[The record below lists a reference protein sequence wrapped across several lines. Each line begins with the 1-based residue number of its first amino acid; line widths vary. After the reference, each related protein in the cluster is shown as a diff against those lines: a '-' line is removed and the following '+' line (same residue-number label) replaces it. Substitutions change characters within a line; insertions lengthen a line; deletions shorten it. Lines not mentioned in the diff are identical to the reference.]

1 MASCFRFLWT
11 WLSLAAFVLVPA
23 AVCANPDDHFEKKVR
38 PLLLSQCISCHG
50 PEKVRGGLRL
60 DSADGVAKG
69 GDSGPVVRP
78 GKPEESLLIRA
89 VQHDGDLKMPP
100 KGKLKDQEVRDLV
113 VWVRAG
119 ATWPKASAA
128 TPSRTPQT
136 VAILEPNAAPLRPN
150 LQAWY
155 RADKLP
161 LSDGKPVHVWPDSSG
176 KGRDLAATEG
186 VRTGGVGKPGTFVS
200 TGTVNGR
207 AAVRFTPETGFAS
220 SPDVPVDI
228 KGDAALTLM
237 VVVNLKPT
245 ESQPPYDGI
254 LGVGNP
260 ASPGN
265 PGKPKAALIQIA
277 RTGEP
282 ELMLA
287 GGWGHDATLGKGSF
301 GPLWNRPLVM
311 TVVKKPG
318 PMRASTRIFVDG
330 VPVEESPL
338 KRKVEGVDGIPDIQH
353 RDDIGL
359 YLGKALAWSGSIRG
373 DVSEAIVFNAA
384 LGDEQRT
391 AVELG
396 LMERYGV
403 LHPSVLAQSKAT
415 FTREQKAFWAFQPV
429 KAVTPPQVGNEA
441 WVKSPVDRF
450 ILARLEA
457 AGLTP
462 AAPADKRT
470 LIRRVTYDLTGLPP
484 TPEQVD
490 SFLKD
495 TSPEAFARVVDRLLE
510 SPHYGERWGRH
521 WLDVGRYAET
531 TANDANAVMRYA
543 WRYRDYVVRA
553 FNTDKPY
560 DRFVIEQLAGD
571 LLPPGG
577 DLTRDAE
584 SVIATGFLM
593 IGPKALAETDK
604 EQSRRDI
611 IDDQLDTT
619 GRAFLGLTL
628 GCARC
633 HDHKFDPIPTV
644 DYYSLAGIL
653 RGSEVFQNEVRNATM
668 WEERTLLHLPGEQPV
683 VVMAPRDLR
692 PTNLRVAIRGN
703 YQTPGMLTPRRFLQ
717 IIAGEGHAPITSLQS
732 GRLELAR
739 WIASKDNPLTAR
751 VMVNRVWQ
759 HHFGVGLVATSDNFG
774 ARGEKPSHPELLD
787 WLAGEF
793 VANGWSVK
801 KLHRL
806 MILSSTYQTGSR
818 SDERS
823 LKVDPNNRF
832 LGRTERRRL
841 DAESLRDSVLLIS
854 GRLDSAIGGNDSG
867 ELLAR
872 EGENIGA
879 KILPNRVQ
887 TDHPIFTTSTRRS
900 LYLPVIRNAVP
911 DVFALFDGADP
922 NGVTAMRNETTVAS
936 QALFLLNHPFVR
948 EQSAH
953 FARRLLAGEKAN
965 ADRITTAY
973 RLALGR
979 EPSEAEIHSVSGFL
993 AEHQKKAA
1001 GRKPEEARLA
1011 AWQSFCQTLFCRNEF
1026 LYLD

>member
-1 MASCFRFLWT
+1 MRTHACG
-11 WLSLAAFVLVPA
+11 AALLLLVGFGTA
-23 AVCANPDDHFEKKVR
+23 ATAADDHFEKHVR
-38 PLLLSQCISCHG
+38 PLLVEKCQSCHG
-50 PEKVRGGLRL
+50 SEKAKGGLRL
-60 DSADGVAKG
+60 DSGPALLKG
-69 GDSGPVVRP
+69 GDSGPAVAP
-78 GKPEESLLIRA
+78 GKPTESLLIQA
-89 VQHDGDLKMPP
+89 VRQTGELKMPP
-100 KGKLKDQEVRDLV
+100 KGKLKNAEIAHLEA
-113 VWVRAG
+113 WVKAG
-119 ATWPKASAA
+119 AVWPNSTA
-128 TPSRTPQT
+128 TPSTGVPKTTPSLMP
-136 VAILEPNAAPLRPN
+136 VEPNAPALRGN

-161 LSDGKPVHVWPDSSG
+161 LADGKPVHVWPDSSG

-186 VRTGGVGKPGTFVS
+186 VRTGGIGKPGTFVAN
-200 TGTVNGR
+200 GTVNGR
-207 AAVRFTPETGFAS
+207 PAVRFTPETGFAS
-220 SPDVPVDI
+220 SPDAPVDI

-254 LGVGNP
+254 LCVGNP

-277 RTGEP
+277 RTSEP

-287 GGWGHDATLGKGSF
+287 GGWGHDASLGKGSF
-301 GPLWNRPLVM
+301 ATLWNRTLVL

-318 PMRASTRIFVDG
+318 PMRTSTKFFVDG
-330 VPVEESPL
+330 VPVEDSPL
-338 KRKVEGVDGIPDIQH
+338 KRKVEGVDGVPDIQH

-391 AVELG
+391 GVELG

-415 FTREQKAFWAFQPV
+415 FTKEQKAFWAFQPV
-429 KAVTPPQVGNEA
+429 KPVPLPRVKDEG

-462 AAPADKRT
+462 TAPADRRT
-470 LIRRVTYDLTGLPP
+470 LLRRVTYDLTGLPP
-484 TPEQVD
+484 TPEEVD
-490 SFLKD
+490 AFLKD
-495 TSPEAFARVVDRLLE
+495 NSPEAFAKVVDRLLD

-521 WLDVGRYAET
+521 WLDVVRYAET

-571 LLPPGG
+571 LLPPSG
-577 DLTRDAE
+577 DLNRDAE
-584 SVIATGFLM
+584 AVIATGFLM
-593 IGPKALAETDK
+593 LGPKALAETDK

-619 GRAFLGLTL
+619 GRAFLGLTI

-703 YQTPGMLTPRRFLQ
+703 YQTPGVLTPRRFLQ
-717 IIAGEGHAPITSLQS
+717 IIAGEGHAPIASVQS
-732 GRLELAR
+732 GRLELAK

-759 HHFGVGLVATSDNFG
+759 HHFGLGLVATSDNFG
-774 ARGEKPSHPELLD
+774 ERGEKPSHPELLD
-787 WLAGEF
+787 WLANEF

-806 MILSSTYQTGSR
+806 VVLSAAYQTAAQA
-818 SDERS
+818 DERA
-823 LKVDPNNRF
+823 LKVDPSNRLF
-832 LGRTERRRL
+832 GRASRRRL
-841 DAESLRDSVLLIS
+841 DAESLRDSLLVVS
-854 GRLDSAIGGNDSG
+854 GRLDRAVGGNDSG
-867 ELLAR
+867 ELLNKEA
-872 EGENIGA
+872 EDIGA
-879 KILPNRVQ
+879 KIRPNRMQ
-887 TDHPIFTTSTRRS
+887 TSHPIFTTSTRRS

-922 NGVTAMRNETTVAS
+922 NGVTAVRNDTTVAS

-948 EQSAH
+948 EQSLH
-953 FARRLLAGEKAN
+953 FAQRLLADTKAT
-965 ADRITTAY
+965 DEQRIHAAFRY
-973 RLALGR
+973 ALGHTAT
-979 EPSEAEIHSVSGFL
+979 PAELAATTKFL
-993 AEHQKKAA
+993 AEYQKRDTA
-1001 GRKPEEARLA
+1001 RKPEEARLA